1 MTVTFLVK
9 IILKKFTFKYVVT
22 SFLEILESHFT
33 LFVYVDALCPSQ
45 QFFSHV
51 WTFSGLNHQ
60 RIKCLAHGLNT
71 MPPFTLVNSSPSAIY

>member
-33 LFVYVDALCPSQ
+33 LVCLYMLMLYVPVNN
-45 QFFSHV
+45 FSVMFGH
-51 WTFSGLNHQ
+51 FLG
-60 RIKCLAHGLNT
+60 
-71 MPPFTLVNSSPSAIY
+71 